1 MRYEWDQA
9 KDVLNRRKHGLR
21 LQDGIPALE
30 DPERETKLDDRFNY
44 DEERVITTGRNKH
57 SILVVV
63 STEAILQENHDEII
77 RIISVRKATRKEA
90 RWFRFG
96 RA

>member
-9 KDVLNRRKHGLR
+9 KDALNRRKHGLD
-21 LQDGIPALE
+21 LSDGISALE
-30 DPERETKLDDRFNY
+30 DPERETRIDDRFDY
-44 DEERVITTGRNKH
+44 DEERVITTGRNLQ
-57 SILVVV
+57 SVLVVV
-63 STEAILQENHDEII
+63 STEAISQENEDEII

-90 RWFRFG
+90 QWFRLG